1 MPTNSGRSWW
11 PGLQTAEA
19 TTSAGA
25 PSFAYFAKGGY
36 DDGIHNGG
44 VNGEELRRQPTP
56 SVPLRAGSCKKRKD
70 GAPSVEMVQGKDGPL
85 PLVIAVGKQVAA
97 WKENSGLL
105 FIEGR
110 RINSSSN
117 GEGCPEER

>member
-1 MPTNSGRSWW
+1 
-11 PGLQTAEA
+11 
-19 TTSAGA
+19 
-25 PSFAYFAKGGY
+25 
-36 DDGIHNGG
+36 
-44 VNGEELRRQPTP
+44 
-56 SVPLRAGSCKKRKD
+56 
-70 GAPSVEMVQGKDGPL
+70 MVQGKDGPL